1 MLAKI
6 SAVAMLALLPMVAF
20 AQTSPVGKW
29 TTLDDES
36 GKPMTVVEVYEAK
49 NGTLAAKIVENIGAS
64 ETCTKCSGKDKNK
77 SIIGMPVLWN
87 LKDKGNGVWGD
98 GNGFKPSSGDNFK
111 AKTVKLADGG
121 NKLEVTGC
129 KSIFCRTATWV
140 KN

>member
-1 MLAKI
+1 MQIKLVVAFLAFAPLI
-6 SAVAMLALLPMVAF
+6 AF

-29 TTLDDES
+29 KTLDDES

-129 KSIFCRTATWV
+129 KSIFCRTATWA